1 MSAPMEQAARLVLA
15 INELSDNVALDLTIQ
30 RDGVAVQG
38 RMVSAVGGY
47 RSRLDI
53 GWSDLNRNPE
63 LVTVAVLKTAL
74 GLARAEARFDQVT
87 PAAALALADGVDQD
101 EGAWAARW
109 AVGAFSLAIITAV
122 IIALAKGAI
131 L

>member
-15 INELSDNVALDLTIQ
+15 INDMSENVALDLTIQ
-30 RDGVAVQG
+30 RDGVAVLG
-38 RMVSAVGGY
+38 RMVSAAGGY
-47 RSRLDI
+47 RAQLDI
-53 GWSDLNRNPE
+53 RWSDIQRNPD
-63 LVTVAVLKTAL
+63 LVIVGVLKIAM
-74 GLARAEARFDQVT
+74 GLARAEARFERAMPAAIAPADQV
-87 PAAALALADGVDQD
+87 DED